1 MKPPLPRKVTPGAQK
16 LHDEVS
22 RPPRDSALRRRAK
35 KQRIN
40 YSTISHS
47 HHSMG
52 KQPAVLGAEVPSAS
66 MIRMLS
72 SDSTTAEEDQVDRI
86 LDAGAERLF
95 KSEDGRQRIRN
106 GSFNI
111 DETAKTMLEA
121 ATEALEE
128 GEGAECSDD
137 SGKAKDACEEIKRGG
152 MDVGKVAQR
161 VKEKVTG
168 FGSSNGNRSEV
179 DDEFVA
185 TNPVLLESESGR
197 RESLSMYRQLSA
209 IQAPLIVG
217 REEATV
223 NLSSLNL
230 TVRDHSEASATSN
243 SFNHRQFA
251 RVKSMSLA
259 RPSPNVSAPP
269 PTTHSQSA
277 PAGGFSGLQW
287 TESRKLLEAA
297 IMFEQVDPSIDPHNY
312 YRQDLATQ
320 ETLLVSRLSSLGLHM
335 EVQKGDGNCQFRSLS
350 YGLFGTPDYHRTV
363 RKTTVDYI
371 FRNRHYFELFLG
383 GDFKAWAQQMVRDR
397 TWGDEL
403 TLRAACE
410 AYGVVVNVVTS
421 DSENW
426 FLRYCPEHTVVQR
439 EVFLTYISPVHYNGI
454 RKMSRGPTILRSMS
468 SLGRRNSRVVAALD
482 EYERTMAVPKQPT
495 DVLA

>member
-1 MKPPLPRKVTPGAQK
+1 
-16 LHDEVS
+16 
-22 RPPRDSALRRRAK
+22 
-35 KQRIN
+35 
-40 YSTISHS
+40 
-47 HHSMG
+47 
-52 KQPAVLGAEVPSAS
+52 
-66 MIRMLS
+66 
-72 SDSTTAEEDQVDRI
+72 
-86 LDAGAERLF
+86 
-95 KSEDGRQRIRN
+95 
-106 GSFNI
+106 
-111 DETAKTMLEA
+111 MLEA

-137 SGKAKDACEEIKRGG
+137 SSKAKDACEEIKRGALAAA
-152 MDVGKVAQR
+152 M
-161 VKEKVTG
+161 
-168 FGSSNGNRSEV
+168 
-179 DDEFVA
+179 A
-185 TNPVLLESESGR
+185 TDLKLTMNLWRQTRWLLESESGR